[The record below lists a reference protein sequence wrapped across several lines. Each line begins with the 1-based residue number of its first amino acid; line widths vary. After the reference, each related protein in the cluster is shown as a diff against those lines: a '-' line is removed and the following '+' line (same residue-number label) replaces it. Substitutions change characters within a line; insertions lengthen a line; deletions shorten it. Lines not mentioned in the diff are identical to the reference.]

1 MRDCPYLSIVIPVY
15 NEAENVGLLYQEVKK
30 VLSSIQRTYEIII
43 IDDGSKDETRKILK
57 EIEAADETLRVLSL
71 RKNFGKASALSCGFS
86 KALGEIIV
94 TMDGDLQDDPE
105 EIPRFLECIKE
116 YDVVS
121 GWKQNRKDPL
131 SKIIPSRI
139 FNYITSVITRVEIHD
154 FNCGYKAYRREVVKT
169 LNIYGEMHRYI
180 PALANWKG
188 YSVGELKDRHRP
200 RIHGKSKYGV
210 KRLFK
215 GTMDLLTV
223 KFLISYCQK
232 PLHLFGS
239 IGLVSVL
246 AGFGACSYLLYSW
259 LNGARIGDRPLL
271 TLGVLMI
278 TLGVQFVAIGLIGEL
293 IVHSRENM
301 VWVLKED

>member
-1 MRDCPYLSIVIPVY
+1 MSDCPYLSIVIPVY
-15 NEAENVGLLYQEVKK
+15 NEAENVGLLYNEVKK
-30 VLSSIQRTYEIII
+30 VLSSIQKTYEIIF
-43 IDDGSKDETRKILK
+43 IDDGSKDETCKILK
-57 EIEAADETLRVLSL
+57 VMEASDETLRVLSL
-71 RKNFGKASALSCGFS
+71 RKNFGKSAALSCGFS
-86 KALGEIIV
+86 NARGEVII

-121 GWKQNRKDPL
+121 GWKLNRKDPL

-139 FNYITSVITRVEIHD
+139 FNYVTSVITGVNIHD

-169 LNIYGEMHRYI
+169 LNIYGEMHRYL

-188 YSVGELKDRHRP
+188 YSVGELKVRHRP

-223 KFLISYCQK
+223 KFLISYRHK

-239 IGLVSVL
+239 IGLLSAL
-246 AGFGACSYLLYSW
+246 AGCGLCSYLLYKW
-259 LNGARIGDRPLL
+259 LNGAKIGERPLL
-271 TLGVLMI
+271 TLGVLLI

-293 IVHSRENM
+293 IVSSRENKE
-301 VWVLKED
+301 WVLKGD